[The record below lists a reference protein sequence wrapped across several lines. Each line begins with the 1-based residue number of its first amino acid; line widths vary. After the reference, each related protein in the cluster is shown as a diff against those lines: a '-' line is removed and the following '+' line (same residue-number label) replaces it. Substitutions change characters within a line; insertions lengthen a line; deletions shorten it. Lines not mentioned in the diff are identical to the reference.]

1 MATSKP
7 PAPPSR
13 RPYTSSPSSPSLE
26 FQLRSR
32 VNTDFYTAPTFE
44 EPKKKSS
51 SFLPQ
56 PPSPTTLDVHA
67 IPDIRKKR
75 SSNPSSPAIS
85 ASKPTVAISKV
96 SSGRPLSSHKSVA
109 QTYSDDDEEEEEE
122 EDTEDD
128 DEYIDVQEELHKSQQ
143 PFKVN
148 PSDIIARPVSRNSKL
163 SESAQRGMA
172 LLSETYS
179 TSLEGSPVPS
189 SISSISKND
198 ELKVLQMSLDRT
210 LQEKKEAEARNVQ
223 LYKTTQ
229 ELQRQ
234 NEDLQKKL
242 ANRDRDY
249 EIMSKNYLDHVRMIR
264 ATDDDHSTISDKLNQ
279 LKALIEH
286 MIRKT
291 QGAKSANLNRA
302 AAIEHFKNSGLLEEF
317 PVRESNLEPSLLNLY
332 MESVIMSHLVTSFF
346 DKPLSCVFDYNS
358 GFKDIYEWMYTR
370 NSKLAVRWRQQLC
383 VMLTQDPDTKTRQE
397 ALVTET
403 ANELTALMSKIYSN
417 ANEST
422 KIREL
427 CVKAFEL
434 SVAMAALESVISPV
448 YVQLGIPFDED
459 TMATS
464 HKSSSDGKVAL
475 LIFPGFKD
483 SNENGFYSKSKVWCY

>member
-1 MATSKP
+1 MATSKSP
-7 PAPPSR
+7 R
-13 RPYTSSPSSPSLE
+13 RPHTSSPSSPNLD

-32 VNTDFYTAPTFE
+32 VNTDFYSAPTFE

-51 SFLPQ
+51 GFLPH

-67 IPDIRKKR
+67 VPDIRRKR
-75 SSNPSSPAIS
+75 SSNPPTIS
-85 ASKPTVAISKV
+85 TSNPTVAISRV
-96 SSGRPLSSHKSVA
+96 SSSRPPSSHKNTVE
-109 QTYSDDDEEEEEE
+109 TYSDDEEEEGEGEEEEE

-128 DEYIDVQEELHKSQQ
+128 DGFIDVQEEFYTVQQ
-143 PFKVN
+143 PYKVN
-148 PSDIIARPVSRNSKL
+148 PSDIIARPASRSSKL

-179 TSLEGSPVPS
+179 TSREGSPIPP

-198 ELKVLQMSLDRT
+198 ELKVLQMNLDRA
-210 LQEKKEAEARNVQ
+210 LQEKKEVEARNAQ
-223 LYKTTQ
+223 LHKAAQ

-249 EIMSKNYLDHVRMIR
+249 EIMSKNYLDHVRTIR
-264 ATDDDHSTISDKLNQ
+264 ATDDDHSTIGDKLNQ

-291 QGAKSANLNRA
+291 QGSKSANLNKA
-302 AAIEHFKNSGLLEEF
+302 AAIEHFRNSGLLEEF

-332 MESVIMSHLVTSFF
+332 MESVVMSHLVTSFF
-346 DKPLSCVFDYNS
+346 DKPLSSVFDYNS

-370 NSKLAVRWRQQLC
+370 NNVLAVRWRQQLC
-383 VMLTQDPDTKTRQE
+383 VMLTQDPVAKARRE
-397 ALVTET
+397 ALVTKT
-403 ANELTALMSKIYSN
+403 TNELTALISKVYSN

-434 SVAMAALESVISPV
+434 SVAMTALESVISPV

-459 TMATS
+459 IMATS
-464 HKSSSDGKVAL
+464 HKSSTDGKVAL